1 MFIVHGYPLQH
12 VLLWISL
19 LGYQCGYPHLYGL
32 LKIDIQKSCISMLIS
47 VDFWKSMY
55 GYAGLSDQGVEAAFS
70 STRFTEQTG
79 LYYTVQKVSGK
90 IFSFQILRE
99 KQVLFQILECQL
111 VDVARALSFTRQGQ
125 EAVWKSSRLCCHS
138 KSLSFVSKITI
149 IKRSNAFLKLSVMW
163 VPQLPKE
170 REWELPQR
178 DANLLE

>member
-1 MFIVHGYPLQH
+1 
-12 VLLWISL
+12 
-19 LGYQCGYPHLYGL
+19 
-32 LKIDIQKSCISMLIS
+32 MLIS

-125 EAVWKSSRLCCHS
+125 EAV
-138 KSLSFVSKITI
+138 
-149 IKRSNAFLKLSVMW
+149 
-163 VPQLPKE
+163 
-170 REWELPQR
+170 
-178 DANLLE
+178 